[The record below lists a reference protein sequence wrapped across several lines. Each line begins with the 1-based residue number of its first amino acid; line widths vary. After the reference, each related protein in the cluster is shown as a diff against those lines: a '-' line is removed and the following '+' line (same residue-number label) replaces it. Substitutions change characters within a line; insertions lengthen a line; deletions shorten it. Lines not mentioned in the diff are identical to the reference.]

1 MCRWRRVLFALVA
14 SVFVASAAVGL
25 LAVGRGGAV
34 PSASQVD
41 VAVAALTT
49 EIQKQDAAFFGA
61 FNAHE
66 LEAMMAF
73 FAADLEFYHDKDGRL
88 SFDQVKAG
96 FQTMFSRNDGMR
108 RDLVPGTLRVYPVPN
123 YGAIETGSHKFCHV
137 ERGKDECGAFQFVL
151 VWQKQDGRWRV
162 TRALS
167 FDH

>member
-1 MCRWRRVLFALVA
+1 MCRLRRLPFALVA
-14 SVFVASAAVGL
+14 LLFVASSAVGL
-25 LAVGRGGAV
+25 LAIGRRGAV
-34 PSASQVD
+34 SPASQVD
-41 VAVAALTT
+41 VAALTT

-96 FQTMFSRNDGMR
+96 FQTMFSRNDGIR

-137 ERGKDECGAFQFVL
+137 ERGKDDCGAFQFVL

>member
-1 MCRWRRVLFALVA
+1 MCRLRRVPLALVA
-14 SVFVASAAVGL
+14 LLFVASSAVGL
-25 LAVGRGGAV
+25 LAIGRGGAV
-34 PSASQVD
+34 SRASQVD
-41 VAVAALTT
+41 VAALTT
-49 EIQKQDAAFFGA
+49 EIQKQDVAFFGA

-73 FAADLEFYHDKDGRL
+73 FAADVEFYHDKDGRL

-96 FQTMFSRNDGMR
+96 FQTMFSRNDGIR

-137 ERGKDECGAFQFVL
+137 ERGKDDCGAFQFVL
-151 VWQKQDGRWRV
+151 VWQKQEGRWRV

>member
-1 MCRWRRVLFALVA
+1 MCRLRRVPLALVA
-14 SVFVASAAVGL
+14 LLFVASSAVGL
-25 LAVGRGGAV
+25 LAIGRGGAV
-34 PSASQVD
+34 SRASQVD
-41 VAVAALTT
+41 VAALTT

-96 FQTMFSRNDGMR
+96 FQTMFSRNDGIR

-137 ERGKDECGAFQFVL
+137 ERGKDDCGAFQFVL